1 MLFPALLELTLHNI
15 DFEWSTAF
23 LNMLSPRFL
32 QALSIRCQPGHPLP
46 PPIALHALCLSIA
59 GLPSAKAITEIY
71 IIIGGM
77 IGDDSA
83 RISDTYEIYW
93 SEDIAPLFTLTE
105 LRGLTVTG
113 QCVVVADDSALAT
126 MSQNWSQLVILVLDW
141 AWNMHV
147 PLQRYRSPEDEDF
160 PRATAWGLLQLARGC
175 PRLFK
180 LTLAVDLRLGPLHNL
195 NANLERTLIPP
206 VPLYGEAVSGLVEFN
221 SKGSLLGDMLAI
233 ASFLSLVFPGLRTFR
248 NPSHDLECLE
258 MERVHKR
265 LVRVRAQEREFG
277 RRAGWQYR
285 LPDMIV

>member
-23 LNMLSPRFL
+23 LNMLSPPIL

-46 PPIALHALCLSIA
+46 LPIVLHALCLSIA
-59 GLPSAKAITEIY
+59 GLPSAKAITGIY

-93 SEDIAPLFTLTE
+93 SEDIAPLFALTE

-113 QCVVVADDSALAT
+113 QCVVVADDCALAT

-147 PLQRYRSPEDEDF
+147 PLQHHRSPEDEDF

-175 PRLFK
+175 PRLFR

-195 NANLERTLIPP
+195 NADLERTLIPP
-206 VPLYGEAVSGLVEFN
+206 VPLYGDAVSELVEFQ
-221 SKGSLLGDMLAI
+221 SKGSLLSDTLTV
-233 ASFLSLVFPGLRTFR
+233 ASFLSLVFPGLQTIH
-248 NPSHDLECLE
+248 NPSQEWLAIDRE
-258 MERVHKR
+258 HKR

-277 RRAGWQYR
+277 RRAGRQYR
-285 LPDMIV
+285 LPDVIV